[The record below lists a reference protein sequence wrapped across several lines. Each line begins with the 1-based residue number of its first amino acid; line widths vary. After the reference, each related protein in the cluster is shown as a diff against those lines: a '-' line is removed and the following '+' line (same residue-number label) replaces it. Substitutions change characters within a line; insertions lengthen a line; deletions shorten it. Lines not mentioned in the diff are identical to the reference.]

1 MSRPTRF
8 PDCMF
13 RTLSS
18 KNSCKNNSRT
28 KKKKK
33 DGSIRTTLTHTHI
46 QEQCWDPTKDDY
58 LTVLWGSMLPILRA
72 FSIASSDGLQTIG
85 VFGSPEGE
93 FDWEKWPIIS
103 NISYLLL
110 VVLEEDVVPTNSIS
124 SSSSDT
130 VLLWVGFRVSKQ
142 MIPSK
147 QSSRPSLLRALTAWT
162 LSAFVNIYFF
172 TKSKYN

>member
-1 MSRPTRF
+1 
-8 PDCMF
+8 
-13 RTLSS
+13 
-18 KNSCKNNSRT
+18 
-28 KKKKK
+28 
-33 DGSIRTTLTHTHI
+33 
-46 QEQCWDPTKDDY
+46 
-58 LTVLWGSMLPILRA
+58 MLPILRA

-93 FDWEKWPIIS
+93 FDREKCPIIS

-147 QSSRPSLLRALTAWT
+147 QSSRPSLLRALTA
-162 LSAFVNIYFF
+162 
-172 TKSKYN
+172 